1 MAHEAGIEVDPD
13 GPATDWYLARDVV
26 PFIELAERRCGDP
39 ELGRRTGEEMLR
51 STPEVIS
58 FLHASG
64 SVREALRLSINLGS
78 RTRTQPSFQII
89 DEGPNHMVVRSTAT
103 RSSRFACG
111 ISAGNWAQVPS
122 LFGAV
127 GTVVEPSCVTRGDP
141 YCEFRVAW
149 DEEADRDLEAVERS
163 RRRGDTMVSR
173 FEELQSLAAELA
185 AESTVGGLLD
195 KIADRARSA
204 VLAPSVVVA
213 VRLADGDRLHIGWSG
228 LDETRA
234 REVGHSLDMGAY
246 AADPSVGV
254 APIESPRRHYGHL
267 AVIAQPGSHLSRQET
282 RMLNAYASHAT
293 AAIEAAAALDE
304 ARAERDTAE
313 ALLGL
318 ARHLAEVASTREIA
332 QRIAEAV
339 PSVVRSNLAAVMV
352 LDPEQRTLEV
362 VGSWPDPVEQL
373 RFDAVEL
380 DDVPLARTVVDD
392 QTPAFVRTEDTDGLL
407 RSLLR
412 ATGAACV
419 GGAPIVIRGEVAG
432 IVLAAC
438 TEEFASV
445 DVETILHRLGGL
457 ADHAATALDNSH
469 LLERIRHQ
477 ALHDPLTG
485 LANRALIED
494 RVEHA
499 LAMAERV
506 ERSITLL
513 FLDLDRFKAI
523 NDELGHAAG
532 DALLCQ
538 LARRMQGCVRASDTV
553 SRLGGDEFLILLE
566 NTDGDEDGVRVADKL
581 IRALSEPVE
590 LAGRSV
596 RVSASIGI
604 TSAPGRSSGYDELVT
619 RADQAMYEVKNQ
631 GRNGWSVFAPIT
643 GT

>member
-1 MAHEAGIEVDPD
+1 MAAEAGIDVDPD

-51 STPEVIS
+51 STPEVLD

-78 RTRTQPSFQII
+78 RTRTQPSFVIT
-89 DEGPNHMVVRSTAT
+89 DEGSNHMVVQTTAA

-127 GTVVEPSCVTRGDP
+127 GTVVEPRCVTRGDP
-141 YCEFRVAW
+141 YCEFRIAW
-149 DEEADRDLEAVERS
+149 DEEVDQDVETIQRN
-163 RRRGDTMVSR
+163 RRRGNTMVSR

-185 AESTVGGLLD
+185 AESTIGGLLD
-195 KIADRARSA
+195 KIAERAGSA
-204 VLAPSVVVA
+204 ILAPSAVVA
-213 VRLADGDRLHIGWSG
+213 VRLADGDRLRIAWSG

-234 REVGHSLDMGAY
+234 REVGHSLDMGAF
-246 AADPSVGV
+246 ADDPAVGV

-267 AVIAQPGSHLSRQET
+267 AVLAQPGSDLSPQET

-339 PSVVRSNLAAVMV
+339 PSVVRSNLAAVTV
-352 LDPEQRTLEV
+352 FDPDQRTLEF
-362 VGSWPDPVEQL
+362 VGSWPHPVEQL
-373 RFDAVEL
+373 GFDTVEL
-380 DDVPLARTVVDD
+380 DDVPLVREVVDD
-392 QTPAFVRTEDTDGLL
+392 QTPAFVRTDDTDGLL

-432 IVLAAC
+432 LVLAAC
-438 TEEFASV
+438 TDEYASL

-506 ERSITLL
+506 ERWITLL
-513 FLDLDRFKAI
+513 FVDLDRFKAV

-532 DALLCQ
+532 DALLRR
-538 LARRMQGCVRASDTV
+538 LALRMKGCVRASDTV

-566 NTDGDEDGVRVADKL
+566 NTDGDDDGVRVADK
-581 IRALSEPVE
+581 IIGALNEPVE
-590 LAGRSV
+590 VAGRSV
-596 RVSASIGI
+596 RVSVSIGI

-619 RADQAMYEVKNQ
+619 RADQAMYEVKNK
-631 GRNGWSVFAPIT
+631 GRNGWSVFAPVSRT
-643 GT
+643 